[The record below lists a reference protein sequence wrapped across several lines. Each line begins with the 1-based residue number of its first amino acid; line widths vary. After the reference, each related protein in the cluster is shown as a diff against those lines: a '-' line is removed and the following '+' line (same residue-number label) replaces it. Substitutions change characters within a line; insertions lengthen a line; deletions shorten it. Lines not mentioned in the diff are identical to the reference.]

1 MTKKKISTTKQTAKN
16 KQIKNQ
22 IKTTGKTTK
31 KTKNRN
37 EKDKVKT
44 ADILGKEAKAEV
56 EEEKSN
62 EIKVK
67 ELQDKYL
74 RLSAEFDNY
83 RKRTLRE
90 KIDLTKSANEEMLL
104 SLLPVM
110 DDFERAMQ
118 SMNETTDCIAMKEGI
133 YLIYEKFK
141 EFLKTNGVK
150 EIDAL
155 NKSFDIDLHDAISK
169 MPAPDKKMKGKVID
183 VVEKGYIL
191 NDKVIRYSKVVIGE

>member
-22 IKTTGKTTK
+22 IKTTGKATK

-90 KIDLTKSANEEMLL
+90 KIGLTKSANEEMLL

-118 SMNETTDCIAMKEGI
+118 SMNETTDRIAMKEGI